1 MEKNNKINS
10 KYTSNK
16 NEYGFLNDFEIVENN
31 NNIKSNSFSNNNNN
45 NNNDS
50 NKSNEID
57 YNFDMENMTE
67 EDMNNILNSA
77 VKVQEYLDD
86 YKLSE
91 EYQQKKNQELKEIQ
105 NLMLQIK
112 QLMSLINIQLNE
124 DDQKLESLEDF
135 IDDSI
140 EQVEKGNKELKKAA
154 NDTVDGRKIK
164 YMAALGGTLALL
176 GSFVPGIGNIIG
188 GSLGVYIGHKIAGY
202 EKNKIKKIEDKYS
215 KK

>member
-1 MEKNNKINS
+1 MEKNNKN
-10 KYTSNK
+10 
-16 NEYGFLNDFEIVENN
+16 FLNDFEIVENN
-31 NNIKSNSFSNNNNN
+31 NNKKSNSFSNNNNN

-91 EYQQKKNQELKEIQ
+91 EYQQKKNQELREIQ

-154 NDTVDGRKIK
+154 NDTVDSRKIK

-176 GSFVPGIGNIIG
+176 GSFVPGIGNVIG
-188 GSLGVYIGHKIAGY
+188 GTLGAYIGSKIAGY

>member
-10 KYTSNK
+10 K
-16 NEYGFLNDFEIVENN
+16 FLDDFEIVEKN
-31 NNIKSNSFSNNNNN
+31 KSNSFNNNNN
-45 NNNDS
+45 NNN
-50 NKSNEID
+50 NSNEID
-57 YNFDMENMTE
+57 NFDMENMTE

-86 YKLSE
+86 YQHSE
-91 EYQQKKNQELKEIQ
+91 EYQQKKNQELREISK
-105 NLMLQIK
+105 LMLQIK
-112 QLMSLINIQLNE
+112 ELMLLINTQLNE

-140 EQVEKGNKELKKAA
+140 ENVEKGNKELKKAA
-154 NDTVDGRKIK
+154 NDTVDSRKIK

-176 GSFVPGIGNIIG
+176 GSFVPGIGNVIG
-188 GSLGVYIGHKIAGY
+188 GTLGAYIGSKIAGY

>member
-10 KYTSNK
+10 K
-16 NEYGFLNDFEIVENN
+16 FLDDFEIVEKN
-31 NNIKSNSFSNNNNN
+31 KSNSFNNNNN
-45 NNNDS
+45 NNN
-50 NKSNEID
+50 NSNEID
-57 YNFDMENMTE
+57 NFDMENMTE

-86 YKLSE
+86 YQHSE
-91 EYQQKKNQELKEIQ
+91 EYQQKKNQELREISK
-105 NLMLQIK
+105 LMLQIK
-112 QLMSLINIQLNE
+112 ELMLLINTQLNE

-140 EQVEKGNKELKKAA
+140 ENVEKGNKELKKAA
-154 NDTVDGRKIK
+154 NDTVDSRKIK